1 MEIKHT
7 KGPWNFYHSKPYIG
21 VSGKDDYCI
30 HEIKQNSDIET
41 QIANAKLIASAP
53 ELLDFIIRQVN
64 ESNFINDADRY
75 EAFELINKTIK

>member
-41 QIANAKLIASAP
+41 QIANAQPAP
-53 ELLDFIIRQVN
+53 ERWVF
-64 ESNFINDADRY
+64 
-75 EAFELINKTIK
+75 